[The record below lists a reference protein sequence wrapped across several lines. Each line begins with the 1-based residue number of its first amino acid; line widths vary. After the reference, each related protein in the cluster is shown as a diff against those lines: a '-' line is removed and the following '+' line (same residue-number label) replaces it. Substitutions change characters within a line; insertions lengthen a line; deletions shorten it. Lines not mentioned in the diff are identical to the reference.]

1 MAEYIKI
8 NRDNQLTMAE
18 EMGHP
23 MGESSIRIF
32 CGSDL
37 GLLYFRDEIIE
48 KDNRIKIYEIAT
60 LEQGGGPGVPPSL
73 LGYIL
78 TGLIVS
84 FALLSKGFFDE
95 LGRALVRSIARKF
108 KSLKRPGAIYIMLY
122 EHREYEI
129 SLFVPSGMREDE
141 CDVLAEKINEYLKEL
156 PSIEKVTKVYLTF
169 DRTTKKIVIISNLP
183 G

>member
-8 NRDNQLTMAE
+8 NTDKQSTMAE

-23 MGESSIRIF
+23 MGEASIRIF
-32 CGSDL
+32 CASDL

-48 KDNRIKIYEIAT
+48 KDNRIKIYEIPT
-60 LEQGGGPGVPPSL
+60 IEQGGGPEIPTL

-84 FALLSKGFFDE
+84 FALVSKGFFDE
-95 LGRALVRSIARKF
+95 LGKALAQSIVRKF
-108 KSLKRPGAIYIMLY
+108 ESLKRPGAIYIMLY
-122 EHREYEI
+122 DHGEYEI

-141 CDVLAEKINEYLKEL
+141 CDVLAKKINEYLKEL
-156 PSIEKVTKVYLTF
+156 SSTEKLIKIYLTF
-169 DRTTKKIVIISNLP
+169 DRTTKEIVVISDLP